1 MAEAVTIK
9 PLGSHSRP
17 GEPHVKENRSSL
29 RRWLLTAAKLLVV
42 ALVVWAVHGTIA
54 RALDELHKPQLREH
68 PWTLQPGWLAAAGGL
83 YLLGL
88 LPEGLFWRRAL
99 AALGQNVSL
108 GRTLR
113 AYYIGHLGKYVPG
126 KAMVVVLRTGMICG
140 PGVDTGIAAASVFLE
155 TLTMMA
161 VGALLAAAI
170 LAFGYA
176 RHGPWLW
183 VSLAMMVAAG
193 IPTLPPVFSRL
204 ARLLGVGRSNPA
216 VAAKLAQFRYRT
228 LLWGWVIM
236 LAGWALMGASLWAT
250 LRALGVENVG
260 LLGDLHLVTAAVALA
275 TVAGFVSLVPG
286 GAVVREGVLVGALLL
301 LLPQLGDVVALL
313 TAIVLRLVWLVAEL
327 LISAI
332 LYFCGKETCGAEW
345 KQ

>member
-1 MAEAVTIK
+1 MA
-9 PLGSHSRP
+9 G
-17 GEPHVKENRSSL
+17 
-29 RRWLLTAAKLLVV
+29 
-42 ALVVWAVHGTIA
+42 
-54 RALDELHKPQLREH
+54 
-68 PWTLQPGWLAAAGGL
+68 LAGLL
-83 YLLGL
+83 YLVGL
-88 LPEGLFWRRAL
+88 LPEGLFWHRSL
-99 AALGQNVSL
+99 GALGQNVPL

-140 PGVDTGIAAASVFLE
+140 PGIDTGIAAASVFLE

-161 VGALLAAAI
+161 VGAMLAAAI

-176 RHGPWLW
+176 GHGPWLW

-236 LAGWALMGASLWAT
+236 LAGWALMAQASGPRFGPWGWKT
-250 LRALGVENVG
+250 
-260 LLGDLHLVTAAVALA
+260 
-275 TVAGFVSLVPG
+275 
-286 GAVVREGVLVGALLL
+286 
-301 LLPQLGDVVALL
+301 
-313 TAIVLRLVWLVAEL
+313 
-327 LISAI
+327 SAWSR
-332 LYFCGKETCGAEW
+332 TCT
-345 KQ
+345 